1 MYAQSVDAEVLCL
14 PSTYVPERG
23 LLAAVLE
30 RAFRDL
36 EPIVEEHVRRE
47 AVAWFLTKPP
57 KDLDLSYPSKNI
69 DDPNYVFGFHYI
81 FEYLGLTSTHMKY
94 IMEKVRLSEKHHE
107 ERIATLKEQRKKSK
121 DMLLPVI
128 VVKKEQ

>member
-107 ERIATLKEQRKKSK
+107 EKIATLKAQRKKSK

>member
-57 KDLDLSYPSKNI
+57 KDLDLSEPSKNVE
-69 DDPNYVFGFHYI
+69 DPNYVFGFHYI
-81 FEYLGLTSTHMKY
+81 FEYLGLTSTHMRF

-107 ERIATLKEQRKKSK
+107 EKIAALKEQKKK
-121 DMLLPVI
+121 NRAVLLPVI
-128 VVKKEQ
+128 AAKKEQ